1 MAFFNCHNHTEYS
14 NFRLRDSTN
23 RVKDIIE
30 YSHSLG
36 LKGLAITEHETIA
49 SSLEAQREWFSHDGE
64 EGWEDFKVVL
74 GNEIYLCPDS
84 VTEETKVG
92 AKYPHFILLALDAKG
107 HEGIR
112 ILSTKAWSNS
122 FHHVMMRVPTHYS
135 DLFEVMKDFKGHIVG
150 SSACLGGSLQS
161 RLLQYR
167 ELEQTDSQAYE
178 EIWNSCIEWIEIMNE
193 TFGKGYFF
201 LELQPSHNEEQ
212 VYVND
217 KLILLSK
224 QTGTPYIITTDSHYL
239 NPSQRKAHEIFLS
252 SQDGDREI
260 ASFYDTT
267 YVMSEEEVHSY
278 MDEYIGYEAVELGFA
293 NTMKIY
299 DMAERYDLRKPLH
312 IPYVPR
318 STEEPSKELFE
329 KYKDSVPLLE
339 HFFYSETD
347 SDRHLARELLN
358 SIDTDKT
365 VRTPEAFD
373 SIQECLDMVIQSSEV
388 NETHWSAYLLQ
399 IANYVNLMWEN
410 DITVGAGRG
419 SGVGFILLYMLGIV
433 QINPLLEDVKTYPW
447 RFLNPERK
455 SVLDIDLDVPG
466 YRREKAMF
474 VLKKEY
480 GEDRISKVLTISR
493 EKSRSALQTVCRGL
507 GIDNDTAQ
515 YMSSLI
521 VSDRGQTR
529 TLHQMYYGFDDVKP
543 DKEFVDL
550 MNAYPEV
557 WDNAQIIEGLCKGV
571 GSHAGGVILVDEP
584 FTKTT
589 ALMKTNSGDVVTQFD
604 LHQCEDV
611 SLIKVDLLSIEAID
625 KMDAELN
632 LLLDYG
638 EIEWQGS
645 WKDTYEHYIGV
656 YTLERQANDMWQML
670 WNHKVLSF
678 FQMEKESGIRAIS
691 LAKPKSIGDLAAL
704 NSVMRLMA
712 QEKGAEAPLEKFAR
726 FKEDITLWYKEMDEW
741 GLTLEEQDL
750 LKEIVGGSYGI
761 CEAQEYLYLLTMNPQ
776 IAGWS
781 LGEADALRRA
791 VAKKKPKEFIELEKK
806 FYKNMEEKNLSK
818 NLCNY
823 VWKVLIGTQ
832 RG

>member
-167 ELEQTDSQAYE
+167 ELEQTNSQAYE

-201 LELQPSHNEEQ
+201 LELQPSYNEEQ

-278 MDEYIGYEAVELGFA
+278 MDEYIVYEAVELGFA
-293 NTMKIY
+293 NTMKVY
-299 DMAERYDLRKPLH
+299 DMAER
-312 IPYVPR
+312 
-318 STEEPSKELFE
+318 
-329 KYKDSVPLLE
+329 
-339 HFFYSETD
+339 
-347 SDRHLARELLN
+347 
-358 SIDTDKT
+358 
-365 VRTPEAFD
+365 
-373 SIQECLDMVIQSSEV
+373 
-388 NETHWSAYLLQ
+388 
-399 IANYVNLMWEN
+399 
-410 DITVGAGRG
+410 
-419 SGVGFILLYMLGIV
+419 
-433 QINPLLEDVKTYPW
+433 
-447 RFLNPERK
+447 
-455 SVLDIDLDVPG
+455 
-466 YRREKAMF
+466 
-474 VLKKEY
+474 
-480 GEDRISKVLTISR
+480 
-493 EKSRSALQTVCRGL
+493 
-507 GIDNDTAQ
+507 
-515 YMSSLI
+515 
-521 VSDRGQTR
+521 
-529 TLHQMYYGFDDVKP
+529 
-543 DKEFVDL
+543 
-550 MNAYPEV
+550 
-557 WDNAQIIEGLCKGV
+557 
-571 GSHAGGVILVDEP
+571 
-584 FTKTT
+584 
-589 ALMKTNSGDVVTQFD
+589 
-604 LHQCEDV
+604 
-611 SLIKVDLLSIEAID
+611 
-625 KMDAELN
+625 
-632 LLLDYG
+632 
-638 EIEWQGS
+638 
-645 WKDTYEHYIGV
+645 
-656 YTLERQANDMWQML
+656 
-670 WNHKVLSF
+670 
-678 FQMEKESGIRAIS
+678 
-691 LAKPKSIGDLAAL
+691 
-704 NSVMRLMA
+704 
-712 QEKGAEAPLEKFAR
+712 
-726 FKEDITLWYKEMDEW
+726 
-741 GLTLEEQDL
+741 
-750 LKEIVGGSYGI
+750 
-761 CEAQEYLYLLTMNPQ
+761 
-776 IAGWS
+776 
-781 LGEADALRRA
+781 
-791 VAKKKPKEFIELEKK
+791 
-806 FYKNMEEKNLSK
+806 
-818 NLCNY
+818 
-823 VWKVLIGTQ
+823 
-832 RG
+832 